1 MHVDVNEVDD
11 LTDFIAECAQDDPD
25 FPALVEAALQR
36 RLAMRARGE
45 DPNEE
50 ESSTDPEAT
59 AISHPALSETAA
71 VHD

>member
-1 MHVDVNEVDD
+1 MHASAYKQND
-11 LTDFIAECAQDDPD
+11 LTDFIAECSQNDPE

>member
-50 ESSTDPEAT
+50 ETPTQVDTTDG
-59 AISHPALSETAA
+59 SHPAPPEVAA

>member
-1 MHVDVNEVDD
+1 MYIEDDERDD
-11 LTDFIAECAQDDPD
+11 LEDFIAECAKSDPEL
-25 FPALVEAALQR
+25 PALVEAALQR

-50 ESSTDPEAT
+50 ETPTQVDTTDG
-59 AISHPALSETAA
+59 SHPAPPEVAA